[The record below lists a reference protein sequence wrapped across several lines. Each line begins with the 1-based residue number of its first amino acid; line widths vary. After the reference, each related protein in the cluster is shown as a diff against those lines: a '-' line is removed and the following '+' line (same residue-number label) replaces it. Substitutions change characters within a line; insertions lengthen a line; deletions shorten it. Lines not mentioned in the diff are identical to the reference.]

1 MRFGSDKQRT
11 YDPIHVHPPLLAVGA
26 ANPAA
31 DYRSTGGIASAT
43 PASPA
48 FRAHGRGN
56 CLPDSKLLASSC
68 GRLYPLNT
76 PTVRCDVLLNFRL
89 ELRCTY

>member
-31 DYRSTGGIASAT
+31 DDRSTGGVASGAS
-43 PASPA
+43 ASPA

-56 CLPDSKLLASSC
+56 CLPDSQLLASGC
-68 GRLYPLNT
+68 GRLYPLKT
-76 PTVRCDVLLNFRL
+76 PTVR
-89 ELRCTY
+89 